1 MRLLLVEHEQPHS
14 ARLQRQLRQRGFQ
27 VDVARD
33 GVAGDVKARSA
44 DYQLILLNRQLPHGD
59 ALGLLQSWRRAGIT
73 ANVVVLTPRRTTSD
87 EVRCL
92 DLGADDYLT
101 IPFEPEELF
110 ARLRALARRRQPSR
124 DDLVRVADLEIDA
137 SARVVKRRGTLV
149 NLTRREYALLEFLA
163 QHRGQVVSRTM
174 IWNSLYDAHD
184 ANTSNVVDVY
194 IRYLRKKIDRDR
206 PEPLIVTFY
215 GRGYMLRDA
224 GIT

>member
-1 MRLLLVEHEQPHS
+1 MRLLLVHHEHAHS
-14 ARLQRQLRQRGFQ
+14 TCLQRQLRERGFH

-33 GVAGDVKARSA
+33 GVTGDVKVRTA

-73 ANVVVLTPRRTTSD
+73 ANVIVLTPRRTTAD

-110 ARLRALARRRQPSR
+110 ARLRALARRQQPICE
-124 DDLVRVADLEIDA
+124 DVIRVADLEIDTG
-137 SARVVKRRGTLV
+137 ARVVKCRGAHV
-149 NLTRREYALLEFLA
+149 NLTRREYALLEILA
-163 QHRGQVVSRTM
+163 QHRGQIVTRTM
-174 IWNSLYDAHD
+174 IWNSLYDSYD

-194 IRYLRKKIDRDR
+194 VRYLRKKIDRER
-206 PEPLIVTFY
+206 EQPLIVTYY
-215 GRGYMLRDA
+215 GRGYMLRDDPA
-224 GIT
+224 